1 MASLRF
7 GSLAIISFLIACT
20 AWCQAPGSLRGQVT
34 DPSGAVIPGAT
45 VTATGPGN
53 QVKVATTN
61 QQGSY
66 VINGLAPGNYTVR
79 VMAKGFGV
87 FESPVDVR
95 SGAAQTLDAALI
107 VSLDKQEVT
116 VTEQSR

>member
-20 AWCQAPGSLRGQVT
+20 AWCQSPGSLRGQVT
-34 DPSGAVIPGAT
+34 DPSTAVIPGAT
-45 VTATGPGN
+45 VTVTGPGN

-66 VINGLAPGNYTVR
+66 VINGLAPGAYTVR
-79 VMAKGFGV
+79 IMAKGFAV
-87 FESPVDVR
+87 FETSVEVR
-95 SGAAQTLDAALI
+95 SGAPQT
-107 VSLDKQEVT
+107 VN
-116 VTEQSR
+116 